1 MNKEEI
7 WNGSEDDL
15 ALKGKIWLWRFIC
28 IILDRCEI
36 GKVIAKKGL
45 VRE

>member
-28 IILDRCEI
+28 IILDGCE
-36 GKVIAKKGL
+36 KGNSDC
-45 VRE
+45 EKGSG